1 MKYYELTYL
10 VSSETNEE
18 DLKKLTEEIDSFIQ
32 KEEGVIAKSGNP
44 FPETLAYPIKKQK
57 TIFWISLEF
66 CLSPEKIE
74 GIKKKIKK
82 EKRILRF
89 VLISK
94 KGPKKQDVKTET
106 NTDEIKINE
115 VETVTDQIAPS
126 KKEKSEKKV
135 ELKEIEEKLDEI
147 LNE

>member
-18 DLKKLTEEIDSFIQ
+18 EIKKLTEEIDSFIQ

-44 FPETLAYPIKKQK
+44 YPETLAYPIEKQK

-66 CLSPEKIE
+66 YLNPEKIE
-74 GIKKKIKK
+74 GIKKKLKK
-82 EKRILRF
+82 ETKILRF

-94 KGPKKQDVKTET
+94 KGPKKEGVKTET

-115 VETVTDQIAPS
+115 DETVTDQIAPQ
-126 KKEKSEKKV
+126 KEEKPEKKV
-135 ELKEIEEKLDEI
+135 ELKEIEERLDEI

>member
-44 FPETLAYPIKKQK
+44 SPETLAYPIKKQK

-66 CLSPEKIE
+66 CLNPEKIE
-74 GIKKKIKK
+74 GIKKKLRK
-82 EKRILRF
+82 ETRILRF

-94 KGPKKQDVKTET
+94 KGPEKQDVKTEA

-115 VETVTDQIAPS
+115 AEAVTDQIALP
-126 KKEKSEKKV
+126 KEKKPEKKV
-135 ELKEIEEKLDEI
+135 ELKEIGEKLDEI